1 MTEDLLAK
9 IEQGRCSIRIRALAM
24 KEIYNADSFD
34 PFFEGADALSGFPL
48 NRG

>member
-24 KEIYNADSFD
+24 KEIYNVGSFD
-34 PFFEGADALSGFPL
+34 PFFEGMAP
-48 NRG
+48 